1 MNSEAMKADE
11 RLKAAI
17 LAYVAENPAKLTR
30 EAVTRKFSPDH
41 SKKALKA
48 AVRALLEENA
58 LCYSAMCGVSFLE
71 LSYNRPVRVSE
82 RLVLA
87 PPRVSYSPKAGEVM
101 IRLIPGAAFG
111 LGNHPST
118 RLALRG
124 LDRAMPGIP
133 GTDAALDIGTG
144 SGVLAMAAV
153 GLGMA
158 SALALDTEGC
168 ARAEAG
174 RNLALN
180 RMENRIRV
188 SDQAVEELAGSYP
201 LILANLRYPTLM
213 GLYPNIH
220 RLCRAS
226 GGVVVSGVKSDESQD
241 LIETYSRGFD
251 CHWQETEKGW
261 MGALFF
267 KSR

>member
-1 MNSEAMKADE
+1 MKTDE

-30 EAVTRKFSPDH
+30 EAVTRKFSPDY
-41 SKKALKA
+41 SKKALKT

-71 LSYNRPVRVSE
+71 LSYNRPVRVSK

-87 PPRVSYSPKAGEVM
+87 PPRVSYSPKAGEVL
-101 IRLIPGAAFG
+101 IRLTPGAAFG
-111 LGNHPST
+111 LGDHPST
-118 RLALRG
+118 RLALEG
-124 LDRAMPGIP
+124 LDRAMGGIP

-158 SALALDTEGC
+158 SALALDTDGC
-168 ARAEAG
+168 ARSEAG

-180 RMENRIRV
+180 RMETRIRV
-188 SDQAVEELAGSYP
+188 SDQAAETLDGCYP

-213 GLYPNIH
+213 GLYPHIQG
-220 RLCRAS
+220 LCREKGA
-226 GGVVVSGVKSDESQD
+226 VVVSGVKSDEEPALMASYSQ
-241 LIETYSRGFD
+241 GFD
-251 CHWQETEKGW
+251 CHWQKTEKGW